1 MVLYYFNSHAY
12 LLAVMANAFKLR
24 FLVVTNDVPQ
34 YVPIT
39 RCVVRN
45 SIVLFS
51 RAFGWSYY
59 LREYAAASAR
69 DYSLQRQF
77 PEQDVLT
84 LLSPHRFQPGTSVP
98 AKLGSGTIPAP
109 SGGPAADSVLVR
121 LADAPQD
128 LLG

>member
-12 LLAVMANAFKLR
+12 LLAVMANEFKLR
-24 FLVVTNDVPQ
+24 FLVVLNDAPQ
-34 YVPIT
+34 YVTIT

-59 LREYAAASAR
+59 LQEYATASAR

-77 PEQDVLT
+77 PE
-84 LLSPHRFQPGTSVP
+84 
-98 AKLGSGTIPAP
+98 
-109 SGGPAADSVLVR
+109 
-121 LADAPQD
+121 
-128 LLG
+128 